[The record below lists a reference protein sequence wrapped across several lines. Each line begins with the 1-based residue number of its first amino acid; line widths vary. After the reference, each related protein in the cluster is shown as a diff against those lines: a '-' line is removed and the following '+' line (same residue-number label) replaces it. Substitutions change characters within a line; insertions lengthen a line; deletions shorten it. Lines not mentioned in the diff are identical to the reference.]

1 MSVGAKVPA
10 ECDQI
15 KTHEDGH
22 LTNKDMEKE
31 EAFFSPSF
39 FLILI
44 LGLRLPSPL
53 SYGNSDILQH
63 LYQQSIWWDQ
73 LHLQQIF

>member
-1 MSVGAKVPA
+1 
-10 ECDQI
+10 
-15 KTHEDGH
+15 
-22 LTNKDMEKE
+22 MEKE